1 MKNEET
7 QTQPYLPFTH
17 RFGLN
22 LELAE
27 FYQQAEQGLT
37 SKDCIKLLNRA
48 TKLEE
53 RLNTGK
59 TVYTSTNR
67 VD

>member
-1 MKNEET
+1 MTNEET
-7 QTQPYLPFTH
+7 RTQPHLPFTH
-17 RFGLN
+17 WFGLN
-22 LELAE
+22 LQLAE
-27 FYQQAEQGLT
+27 LYQRAEQALT
-37 SKDCIKLLNRA
+37 RKDCIKLLNRA

-53 RLNTGK
+53 RLNAGK